1 MIHKDGTKYSK
12 QHYEILIKIQIASSF
27 SFGLLIEE
35 AENKNYNIK
44 SLVNIKKG
52 ETKSYIELI
61 WSKKND
67 TIMIKVD
74 NILQKLIKEQ
84 IINDFEQSQT
94 TDLVWYLYFLV
105 NPSDILEFYL
115 KFIK

>member
-35 AENKNYNIK
+35 AENKNYHIK

-52 ETKSYIELI
+52 ETKSYI
-61 WSKKND
+61 D

-74 NILQKLIKEQ
+74 NILEP
-84 IINDFEQSQT
+84 N
-94 TDLVWYLYFLV
+94 VV
-105 NPSDILEFYL
+105 
-115 KFIK
+115 